1 MRAVARFEEAM
12 RGVGG
17 CGGCGREKE
26 VRMCRDQGDVGS
38 NSSDD
43 LTHNQSTIG

>member
-17 CGGCGREKE
+17 CGGCGREK
-26 VRMCRDQGDVGS
+26 VGMCRDQGDVGS